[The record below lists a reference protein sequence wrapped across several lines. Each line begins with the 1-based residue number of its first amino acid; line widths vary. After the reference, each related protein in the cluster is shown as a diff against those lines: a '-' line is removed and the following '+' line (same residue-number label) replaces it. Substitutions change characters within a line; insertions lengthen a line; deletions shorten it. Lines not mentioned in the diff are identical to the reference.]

1 MARPKMLILRGN
13 DAPAGNYP
21 DEQGNTPAWPR
32 GALHETAAKDYATH
46 RGYDGVVIDQPGKPQ
61 NQKSPQAEATVT
73 EFLKDQDVS
82 AFYGFSGG
90 GYQIWHIL
98 SRLAAE
104 NTDTLHRID
113 LIVVLGVEKRI
124 RDKPAYEALPFNT
137 IAKKIVGSA
146 NWVDAKWEVV
156 YGTNPSEKWKLPQG
170 VPAGTDKH
178 MFCPEWL
185 LAGMP

>member
-13 DAPAGNYP
+13 SAEAGTYP
-21 DEQGNTPAWPR
+21 DEQGKTPAWPR
-32 GALHETAAKDYATH
+32 GALHESAAKDYATH
-46 RGYDGVVIDQPGKPQ
+46 RGYDAKVIDQPGQPQ

-73 EFLKDQDVS
+73 EFLNDQAVC

-98 SRLAAE
+98 NRLAAE

-113 LIVVLGVEKRI
+113 LIVVLGAPK
-124 RDKPAYEALPFNT
+124 RDKSEFEAFAFNT
-137 IAKKIVGSA
+137 IAKKKVRPA
-146 NWVDAKWEVV
+146 QWVDAKWEVV
-156 YGTNPSEKWKLPQG
+156 YGGHPSAKWALPPG
-170 VPAGTDKH
+170 VPKGTDKH